1 MRRVL
6 RTASVVA
13 VAVSALAGL
22 QPAAAWTTIDDFNKD
37 HFSSAGS
44 TTISNRWLPLRP
56 GTQFVLEG
64 TANRGSA
71 GAAHNVIFT
80 VTDVVKWINGVRT
93 LVMWDRDV
101 NDGQLVEEEL
111 AFFAQDKDGTVW
123 AMGEYPEELERGKV
137 TGAPG
142 TWIAGVDGARAGIAM
157 HAKPQLGSPAYVQGF
172 APAVDF
178 FDKAVVSKVGQ
189 RTCVP
194 VACYRNAL
202 VIDEWDPN
210 QQPEDG
216 HQFKFHAP
224 GVGVVRIEARGGVEQ
239 ETLVLTKLRRLGRA
253 EMEQARARTLELD
266 RRAYDLARHVY
277 RHTAPAKPLG

>member
-1 MRRVL
+1 
-6 RTASVVA
+6 
-13 VAVSALAGL
+13 
-22 QPAAAWTTIDDFNKD
+22 
-37 HFSSAGS
+37 
-44 TTISNRWLPLRP
+44 
-56 GTQFVLEG
+56 
-64 TANRGSA
+64 
-71 GAAHNVIFT
+71 
-80 VTDVVKWINGVRT
+80 
-93 LVMWDRDV
+93 
-101 NDGQLVEEEL
+101 
-111 AFFAQDKDGTVW
+111 
-123 AMGEYPEELERGKV
+123 
-137 TGAPG
+137 
-142 TWIAGVDGARAGIAM
+142 M